1 MAAFVGFDP
10 VKSHKPEIVRF
21 ASFCVAV
28 VGACVLAVTRRG
40 I

>member
-28 VGACVLAVTRRG
+28 IGACVCAAMRRG
-40 I
+40 A